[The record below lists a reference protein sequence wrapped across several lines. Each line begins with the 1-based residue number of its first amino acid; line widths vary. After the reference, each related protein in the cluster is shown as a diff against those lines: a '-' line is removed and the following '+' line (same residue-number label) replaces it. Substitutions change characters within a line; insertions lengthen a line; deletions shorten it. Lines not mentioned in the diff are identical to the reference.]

1 MNGEK
6 HTTGAPSRAQRLREQ
21 AEKAENIASLA
32 RLVDATLVRA
42 SGDLLALASAAKQ
55 LAAQLEAHADGEA
68 VQL

>member
-21 AEKAENIASLA
+21 AEKAENIAALA
-32 RLVDATLVRA
+32 RLVDDTLVKA

-55 LAAQLEAHADGEA
+55 LSDRLEALADGEA
-68 VQL
+68 VRL